1 MEKLLCRICGHEG
14 GHRLFRVPEMMFGFP
29 ERFDYF
35 QCPACNCLQIR
46 ELPPDPG
53 RYYPPHYHSFASD
66 PAAKYR
72 NPVARIARRFADT
85 CTVFRGRLPGALLG
99 PLFRNRKLASL
110 SEIPLTRGSRILDV
124 GCGAGERI
132 CALREIGFHD
142 VSGVDP
148 YIERD
153 IGYANGVRIGK
164 KTVRDLQGT
173 WDVIMYHHSFEH
185 VPEPEAELRAV
196 AKLLAPG
203 GVCLLRIPTVSSF
216 AWERYR
222 EHWYQIDAPRHA
234 FLHSVE
240 SIALLAEKT
249 GFRVQKVVYDS
260 TADQFARSEEYR
272 VGIRF
277 ASGEAGGFSRAQ
289 RSRWKRQAK
298 RLNAEN
304 RGDQAAFYLVR
315 R

>member
-1 MEKLLCRICGHEG
+1 MQQTTCRICGHEG
-14 GHRLFRVPEMMFGFP
+14 DHRMFRVPEMMFGFP

-46 ELPPDPG
+46 EFPADPG
-53 RYYPPHYHSFASD
+53 RYYPPGYHSFASD
-66 PAAKYR
+66 PASRYR
-72 NPVARIARRFADT
+72 NPAARIARRFADS
-85 CTVFRGRLPGALLG
+85 CAVFRAGLSGAVFG
-99 PLFRNRKLASL
+99 PLFRSRKLASL
-110 SEIPLTRGSRILDV
+110 SEIPLTRRSRILDV

-132 CALREIGFHD
+132 YALKEIGFRD

-153 IGYANGVRIGK
+153 IAYANGVRVGK
-164 KTVRDLQGT
+164 KTVHDLRGT

-203 GVCLLRIPTVSSF
+203 GFCLLRIPTVSSF

-240 SIALLAEKT
+240 SIALLAERA
-249 GFRVQKVVYDS
+249 GFRMRKVVFDS

-272 VGIRF
+272 MGIRF
-277 ASGEAGGFSRAQ
+277 ASGRSGGFSRSQ
-289 RSRWKRQAK
+289 RARWKREAR
-298 RLNAEN
+298 RLNAEG
-304 RGDQAAFYLVR
+304 RGDQAAFFLVKR
-315 R
+315 